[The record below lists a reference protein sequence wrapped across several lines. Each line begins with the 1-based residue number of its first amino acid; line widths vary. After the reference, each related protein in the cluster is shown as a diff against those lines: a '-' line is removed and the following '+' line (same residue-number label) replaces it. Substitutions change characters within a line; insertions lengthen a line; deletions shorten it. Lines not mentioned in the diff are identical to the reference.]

1 MAVDISDVM
10 FAVRRTL
17 ISNADVTELV
27 KDRIYTK
34 HFYDFDNGTI
44 PMPLVIV
51 DLDSGLAN
59 YGGGNQRL
67 TLYIYV
73 YSRESTAECGEIYEK
88 IYTALHAQ
96 RLVGDTIKGMTQ
108 EISRPLCDYNYQ
120 ARSYFYRATYLVL
133 AT

>member
-10 FAVRRTL
+10 SAVRRKL
-17 ISNADVTELV
+17 INNADVTELV

-34 HFYDFDNGTI
+34 HFYDFDNGTV

-51 DLDSGLAN
+51 DLDGGLAN

-73 YSRESTAECGEIYEK
+73 YSRESTAECGEIY
-88 IYTALHAQ
+88 
-96 RLVGDTIKGMTQ
+96 
-108 EISRPLCDYNYQ
+108 
-120 ARSYFYRATYLVL
+120 
-133 AT
+133 